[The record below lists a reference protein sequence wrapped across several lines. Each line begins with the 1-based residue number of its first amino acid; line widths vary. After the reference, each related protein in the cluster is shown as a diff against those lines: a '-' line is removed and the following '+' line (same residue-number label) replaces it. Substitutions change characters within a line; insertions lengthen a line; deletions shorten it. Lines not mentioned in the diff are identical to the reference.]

1 MLCPNPLFRSYPS
14 NLLCTMQLQNYA
26 CGQWIAGTGKQA
38 KLVDV
43 STGEFVAISSSS
55 GLDFKH

>member
-1 MLCPNPLFRSYPS
+1 
-14 NLLCTMQLQNYA
+14 MQLQNYA